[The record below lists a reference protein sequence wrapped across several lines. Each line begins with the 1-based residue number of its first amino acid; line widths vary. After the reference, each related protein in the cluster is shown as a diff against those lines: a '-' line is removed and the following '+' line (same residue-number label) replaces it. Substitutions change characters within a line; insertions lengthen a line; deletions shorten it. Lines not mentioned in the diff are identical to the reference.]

1 MIYGDKILKLTVSLL
16 LAGCVFSYAQ
26 EGKAE
31 AGDFGGYEIR
41 VIRPRYMAKRN
52 RIELGGQAGLIMN
65 QSFIYTLMLSG
76 TLDYHFTEM
85 FALEVGAGKGFSI
98 DKEDKRILKDEFEIT
113 TSLLPTD
120 YTFNGGLLWTPMY
133 GKTQLPSG
141 YLVYFDNFI
150 SLQGGM
156 TGIKYEYERC
166 KPENSSSKTQF
177 TPPAPTTKSYPSGNV
192 GFGQKFFIS
201 QSTSIRWDARAN
213 IFSYDRADGECAPS
227 EPSTALQT
235 NMMLQFGASTFF

>member
-1 MIYGDKILKLTVSLL
+1 VIYGAKIFKLSVSLL
-16 LAGCVFSYAQ
+16 LAGCVLSYAQ
-26 EGKAE
+26 ESRAE
-31 AGDFGGYEIR
+31 TGDFGAYEIR
-41 VIRPRYMAKRN
+41 VIRPRYMTKRN
-52 RIELGGQAGLIMN
+52 RIELGSQAGLIMN

-76 TLDYHFTEM
+76 MVDYHFSEM
-85 FALEVGAGKGFSI
+85 FALELGAGKGISI

-150 SLQGGM
+150 SLQGGL
-156 TGIKYEYERC
+156 TGIHYDYDRC
-166 KPENSSSKTQF
+166 KDGKNKVPA
-177 TPPAPTTKSYPSGNV
+177 PPPTTKSYPSLNV

-213 IFSYDRADGECAPS
+213 MFSYDRADGECVTGGAS
-227 EPSTALQT
+227 ESALQT

>member
-1 MIYGDKILKLTVSLL
+1 VIFSEKIFKLTLSLL
-16 LAGCVFSYAQ
+16 LAGCVLSYAQ
-26 EGKAE
+26 VSKAE

-41 VIRPRYMAKRN
+41 VIRPRYMTKRN
-52 RIELGGQAGLIMN
+52 RIELGTQAGLIMN

-76 TLDYHFTEM
+76 MLDYHFSEM
-85 FALEVGAGKGFSI
+85 FALEVGAGKGISF

-120 YTFNGGLLWTPMY
+120 YTFNAGLLWTPMY

-141 YLVYFDNFI
+141 YLVYFDNFV
-150 SLQGGM
+150 SLQAGM
-156 TGIKYEYERC
+156 TGIEYKYERC
-166 KPENSSSKTQF
+166 KVETTSTKTQVA
-177 TPPAPTTKSYPSGNV
+177 PPDPTTKSYPSANI

-213 IFSYDRADGECAPS
+213 IFSYDRADGECTPQESAS
-227 EPSTALQT
+227 AIQT

>member
-1 MIYGDKILKLTVSLL
+1 MIYGAKIFKLSVSLL
-16 LAGCVFSYAQ
+16 LAGFVLSYAQ
-26 EGKAE
+26 ESRAE
-31 AGDFGGYEIR
+31 AGDFSGYEIR
-41 VIRPRYMAKRN
+41 VIRPRYMSKRN
-52 RIELGGQAGLIMN
+52 RVELGGQAGLIMN

-76 TLDYHFTEM
+76 MLDYHFSEM
-85 FALEVGAGKGFSI
+85 FALELAVGKGLSI

-120 YTFNGGLLWTPMY
+120 YTFNAGLLWTPIY

-141 YLVYFDNFI
+141 YVVYFDNFI
-150 SLQGGM
+150 SFQGGM
-156 TGIKYEYERC
+156 TGIRYDYERC
-166 KPENSSSKTQF
+166 KDTSKNKIP
-177 TPPAPTTKSYPSGNV
+177 PPAPTTKSYPSANV

-213 IFSYDRADGECAPS
+213 IFSYDRADGECVPGGVS
-227 EPSTALQT
+227 ESALQT